1 MKLALSRYGEELLE
15 LYPSDLRADM
25 AEALQELLSDAAV
38 LSREVDDA
46 ERRGIAFAQAVRN
59 AGEFPRMARVHFGAI
74 DLLQTEFADDERATL
89 HEIVDRASSSDADA
103 VRRHWFVVA
112 AEDEPSRSGPLMRF
126 LLYQAVRLNVWVLTW
141 AEGAPLE
148 AAGAFRELDERAE
161 RQLRERLAMDEMQDP
176 AVRPLRVLVA
186 QAVEHLSVIWDQR
199 KRNLGGERPEAV
211 ELFHGLTRAAQV
223 ARNLN
228 AGDAALVRNE
238 LEGANGGAQLG
249 SRELAERNPALKSQ
263 NATDQRRR
271 RLLASL
277 RDQPDPQ
284 PPGSRLI
291 DLLDRG

>member
-15 LYPSDLRADM
+15 LYPTDLRSDM
-25 AEALQELLSDAAV
+25 AEALQELLLDAVKLA
-38 LSREVDDA
+38 REVDDA
-46 ERRGIAFAQAVRN
+46 EHRGIPFADAVR
-59 AGEFPRMARVHFGAI
+59 ATDEFPHMARVHFGAI
-74 DLLQTEFADDERATL
+74 DLLQTEFADDEQSSLR
-89 HEIVDRASSSDADA
+89 EIVDRAAGADADA

-112 AEDEPSRSGPLMRF
+112 AEDEPSLSGPLMRF

-161 RQLRERLAMDEMQDP
+161 RQLRARLAMDEMQDP

-186 QAVEHLSVIWDQR
+186 EAVEQLSVIWEQR
-199 KRNLGGERPEAV
+199 KRSLGGERREAV

-228 AGDAALVRNE
+228 ASDAALVRNE
-238 LEGANGGAQLG
+238 LDGATGGAQLG
-249 SRELAERNPALKSQ
+249 SRELTERNPALKSQ

-277 RDQPDPQ
+277 RDEPDPE
-284 PPGSRLI
+284 PSGSRLI
-291 DLLDRG
+291 DLLNT